1 MNKDKKK
8 NGISETVILLLSIIF
23 AYLLTTWTH
32 SWFDS
37 LVKFFVHKSHT
48 LPTIT
53 TVTSIYTA
61 VVNQILRSI
70 YNCIIEHRPVVS
82 SNLKTKYAS
91 NVAIELQAGKT
102 ETILWHVDVQ
112 KAKRS
117 IKGYLIIKFP
127 DWLDITIKG
136 DKKIVNEP
144 EFPLNYKINLKDLV
158 GTSMTFYFDVVP
170 KVISRQ
176 TSSKVTVECLDSSML
191 IKKNL
196 NGISISFREVN

>member
-23 AYLLTTWTH
+23 AYLLTTWTQ

-37 LVKFFVHKSHT
+37 LVKIFLHKSHT

-61 VVNQILRSI
+61 VANQLLRSV

-82 SNLKTKYAS
+82 SNLRTKYA
-91 NVAIELQAGKT
+91 NNTAIELQAGKT
-102 ETILWHVDVQ
+102 ETILWYVDVQ

-117 IKGYLIIKFP
+117 IEGYLLIKFP
-127 DWLDITIKG
+127 DWLDITVKG

-144 EFPLNYKINLKDLV
+144 EFPLNYKINLKELV

-170 KVISRQ
+170 KVTSRQ
-176 TSSKVTVECLDSSML
+176 TSSTVAVECLDSSMF

-196 NGISISFREVN
+196 SGISISFREVN